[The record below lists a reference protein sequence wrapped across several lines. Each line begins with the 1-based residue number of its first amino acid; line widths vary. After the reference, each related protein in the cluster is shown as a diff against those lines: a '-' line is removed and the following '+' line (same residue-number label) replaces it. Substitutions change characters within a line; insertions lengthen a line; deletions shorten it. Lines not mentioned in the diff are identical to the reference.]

1 MDSRAK
7 ILEKKIKKSSLRAD
21 NIFEY
26 EYLMN
31 NNLVK
36 TKLLKTCRN
45 TLLRNID
52 KLWNNYYFKLLDA

>member
-1 MDSRAK
+1 MEELNRFGS
-7 ILEKKIKKSSLRAD
+7 ISECC
-21 NIFEY
+21 

>member
-26 EYLMN
+26 EYLMKETRGLLPCHITEEGEDVCL
-31 NNLVK
+31 NL
-36 TKLLKTCRN
+36 T
-45 TLLRNID
+45 
-52 KLWNNYYFKLLDA
+52 

>member
-26 EYLMN
+26 EYLMKES
-31 NNLVK
+31 L
-36 TKLLKTCRN
+36 
-45 TLLRNID
+45 
-52 KLWNNYYFKLLDA
+52 